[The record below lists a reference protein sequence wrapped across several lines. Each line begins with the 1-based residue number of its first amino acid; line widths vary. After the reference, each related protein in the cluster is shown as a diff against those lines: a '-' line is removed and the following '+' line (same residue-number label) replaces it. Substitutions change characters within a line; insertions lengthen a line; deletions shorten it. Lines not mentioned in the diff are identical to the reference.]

1 MGRKTAQTQFY
12 ISKQDQGI
20 YQQEAD
26 LESSQDQTS
35 RVRSSLDSEAYIPT
49 YQDDIAVTDN
59 KDHDF
64 EEIDF
69 GSLSCSSS
77 DRARIIAE
85 RAGWVPQNCLHKMR

>member
-1 MGRKTAQTQFY
+1 M
-12 ISKQDQGI
+12 
-20 YQQEAD
+20 
-26 LESSQDQTS
+26 
-35 RVRSSLDSEAYIPT
+35 RSSLDSEAYIPT
-49 YQDDIAVTDN
+49 YQDDIAITDN

-69 GSLSCSSS
+69 KSLSCSSS